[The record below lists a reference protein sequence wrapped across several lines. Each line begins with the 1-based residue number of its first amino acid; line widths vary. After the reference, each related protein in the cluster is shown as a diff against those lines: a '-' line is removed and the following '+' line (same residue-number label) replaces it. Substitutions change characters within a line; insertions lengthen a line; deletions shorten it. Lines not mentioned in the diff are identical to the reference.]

1 MNICIKTLSQQVE
14 LAMVVLQNVFM
25 VDEAVYG
32 AGQMDLFQD
41 DIDKLRIND
50 VSTRL
55 YKMTKDANF
64 VEGFATFLETMLIQA
79 MESGADNVDDY

>member
-1 MNICIKTLSQQVE
+1 MNTCIKTLSQQVE
-14 LAMVVLQNVFM
+14 LAMVVLQNVFV

-32 AGQMDLFQD
+32 AGQMDLFQE

-50 VSTRL
+50 VSTKL

-64 VEGFATFLETMLIQA
+64 VEGFVSLLEAVLITPSDSA
-79 MESGADNVDDY
+79 ECNTDD